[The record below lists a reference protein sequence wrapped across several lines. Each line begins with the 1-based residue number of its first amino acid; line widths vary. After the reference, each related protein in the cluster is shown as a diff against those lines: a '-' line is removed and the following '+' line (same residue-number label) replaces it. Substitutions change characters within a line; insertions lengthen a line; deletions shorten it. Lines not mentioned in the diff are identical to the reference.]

1 MPKLR
6 LFCRVAT
13 TFARSGALDEDAF
26 RRYLQRFVDAG
37 IGVYLASAGSG
48 EGNALTEDELRR
60 VYRIGVEVCKGKVGA
75 NANPPETQTVR
86 ATREHLARAIESGVE
101 MVNIYGPTGWH
112 GFRPTDSEFVAF
124 FDDLLGEIRHPVA
137 LAPNPT
143 MGYTPKAALIADICN
158 RYSQVAAV
166 NLVGLNDDYFMSLKA
181 MVEREVEYYV
191 PLTGSLNT
199 LALGAAGVIG
209 GEFNILPKTFRR
221 YVDCYEAGDLC
232 GAGEAYAEIK
242 RFTRYVAPWNSASPR
257 WIKMAMKVLGLPGAE
272 GGLREPYRMPEPAE
286 LRRFRDGLL
295 RLGIP
300 EIDALAAAA
309 GASL

>member
-1 MPKLR
+1 MAKLR

-37 IGVYLASAGSG
+37 VGVYLASAGSG
-48 EGNALTEDELRR
+48 EGNALTHDELRR

-86 ATREHLARAIESGVE
+86 ATREHLALAIESGVE

-112 GFRPTDSEFVAF
+112 GFRPTDAEFLAF
-124 FDDLLGEIRHPVA
+124 FDDLLSEIRHPVA

-143 MGYTPKAALIADICN
+143 IGYTPKATLIANICN
-158 RYSQVAAV
+158 RYPQVAAV

-221 YVDCYEAGDLC
+221 YIDRYEAGDLG

-242 RFTRYVAPWNSASPR
+242 RFARYVAPWNSASPR

-272 GGLREPYRMPEPAE
+272 GGLREPYRMPEPEE

-309 GASL
+309 SL